1 MNVLALTGGI
11 GGAKLALGFAKVMD
25 PGQVSFVVN
34 TGDDF
39 EYLGFHVSPDVDTLV
54 YTLAGEANA
63 EAGWGR
69 RDESWHFMRAAGQLG
84 IETWFRLG
92 DRDLALHVYRRQRL
106 AEGATLTE
114 VTREICRRLGVAQ
127 AVLPMSNDPVRTRV
141 LTPDGPLAFQ
151 HYFVRDRCRPAVIG
165 FEFDGIED
173 ASINPEISAVLSSG
187 TSGNGLDA
195 IVICP
200 SNPFVSVDPI
210 LGLPGIRDM
219 FRSAGVPIIAVS
231 PIVGGDAIK
240 GPTAKMM
247 RELGTPASATA
258 VAGHYRNLITGFVLD
273 ECDADRESEVADLGL
288 ATTVTRTVMS
298 SLDDRMAL
306 ARDVLA
312 FADALRGTFRDSL

>member
-39 EYLGFHVSPDVDTLV
+39 EHLGFHVSPDVDTLV

-63 EAGWGR
+63 ETGWGR
-69 RDESWHFMRAAGQLG
+69 QDESWHFMHAAGQLG

-114 VTREICRRLGVAQ
+114 VTREICQRLDVAQ
-127 AVLPMSNDPVRTRV
+127 VVLPMSNDPVRTRV

-151 HYFVRDRCRPAVIG
+151 HYFVRDRCRPAVTG

-173 ASINPEISAVLSSG
+173 ASINPEILAVLSSS
-187 TSGNGLDA
+187 TSGNGLGA

-210 LGLPGIRDM
+210 LGLPGMRDM
-219 FRSAGVPIIAVS
+219 LRSAGVPIIAVS

-247 RELGTPASATA
+247 RELGIPASATA
-258 VAGHYRNLITGFVLD
+258 VAGHYRNLISGFVLD

-298 SLDDRMAL
+298 SLEDRMAL

-312 FADALRGTFRDSL
+312 FAGA